1 MSHMSHKNIEIRR
14 TLHLRG
20 PSIWTYRPIIEAL
33 IDIGELE
40 DFPSNTLPGFNERLS
55 AWLPGLIEHRCS
67 PGVRGGFLQRMAEGT
82 WPGHILEH
90 VTLELQ
96 TRAGMPTGFGKARE
110 AGPRGVYKVVFR
122 TDDAACGLRALHM
135 ARDLIMA
142 AIEDRPYDV
151 QGELAKLTQMV
162 DDRCLGPSTASIV
175 ERAIERK
182 IPFIRLNVGSL
193 VQLGHGAR
201 QRRIWTAETDRTSAI
216 AEGISRDKD
225 LTKQLLGRCG
235 IPVPEGQI
243 VDSPAAAWAAA
254 QELGLPVVVKPDNGN
269 RSRGVSLELRER
281 ADIEAAYD
289 LALAQGRDVMVE
301 RFITG
306 VEHRLLVVGQRLA
319 AATRGETTHITGDGQ
334 HTVRELVELQ
344 VNADPRRGQFGD
356 APLEIVDFDKQPTSV
371 LELQRQGLTPQ
382 SVPEA
387 GRRVLVQRTGNM
399 STDVTDQVHPDVAAL
414 AVLAAKVVGLDIAGV
429 DVVTPDIGQPLEKV
443 GGAVVEV
450 NAGPSLLMHL
460 NPAHGEPRPVG
471 RMILDHLF
479 THQEDGRIPLVGL
492 MGNGDTTRAARLTA
506 WLLQLQVGHTGL
518 SCRDGLFVN
527 QRRLHADDPIGF
539 EDAERLLINRQVQAA
554 VFESDLRHLMTEG
567 LPYDRCQVGVVTRM
581 PGTAGLEELYP
592 GDDDRV
598 PGYVRTQI
606 DVVLPGGACVLNAED
621 DAVAAL
627 SQYCDGETIYF
638 ASSGDLPRIAEH
650 RQQGG
655 RVAFW
660 RDGTLVLARGQQET
674 EVLAVQRP
682 AVSRLLRE
690 QLLDTTDMLVAA
702 CTAWALGMGA
712 ELIRAGVKS
721 YGQSAA
727 TH

>member
-1 MSHMSHKNIEIRR
+1 MSHKTIEILR
-14 TLHLRG
+14 TLYLRG

-40 DFPSNTLPGFNERLS
+40 DFPSNTLPGFNQRLA

-122 TDDAACGLRALHM
+122 TDDEACGLRALYM

-142 AIEDRPYDV
+142 AIEDRPFDV

-225 LTKQLLGRCG
+225 LTKRLLGRCG
-235 IPVPEGQI
+235 IPVPEGQ
-243 VDSPAAAWAAA
+243 VVESPEAAWAAA

-281 ADIEAAYD
+281 ADIEAAFD

-319 AATRGETTHITGDGQ
+319 AATRGETTHVTGDGQ
-334 HTVRELVELQ
+334 HTVRELIELQ
-344 VNADPRRGQFGD
+344 VNTDPRRGQFGD
-356 APLEIVDFDKQPTSV
+356 APLEIVDLDKQPTSV
-371 LELQRQGLTPQ
+371 LELQRQGLTPE
-382 SVPEA
+382 SVPEV
-387 GRRVLVQRTGNM
+387 GRSVLVQRTGNM
-399 STDVTDQVHPDVAAL
+399 STDVTDQVHPDVAAV

-429 DVVTPDIGQPLEKV
+429 DVVTPDIGQSLEKV

-460 NPAHGEPRPVG
+460 NPAQGEPRPVG

-479 THQEDGRIPLVGL
+479 SEQEDGRIPLVGL
-492 MGNGDTTRAARLTA
+492 MGAGDTARAARLVA
-506 WLLQLQVGHTGL
+506 WLLQLQGWHTGL

-527 QRRLHADDPIGF
+527 QRRLHAADPMGF

-554 VFESDLRHLMTEG
+554 VFESDVRHLMTEG

-581 PGTAGLEELYP
+581 PGTAGLEDLYP

-606 DVVLPGGACVLNAED
+606 DVVLPSGACVLNAEE
-621 DAVAAL
+621 DAVAGL
-627 SQYCDGETIYF
+627 SQYCDGETLFF
-638 ASSGDLPRIAEH
+638 AGQPNHPRIAEQ
-650 RQQGG
+650 RAQGG

-660 RDGTLVLARGQQET
+660 RDDVLVLAHGKQET
-674 EVLAVQRP
+674 EVLSIERP
-682 AVSRLLRE
+682 AVSRLLRDD
-690 QLLDTTDMLVAA
+690 LLNTTDMLVAA
-702 CTAWALGMGA
+702 CSAWALGMSA

>member
-1 MSHMSHKNIEIRR
+1 MSHKNIEILR
-14 TLHLRG
+14 TLYLRG

-96 TRAGMPTGFGKARE
+96 TQAGMPTGFGKARE

-122 TDDAACGLRALHM
+122 TDDEACGLRALHM

-142 AIEDRPYDV
+142 AIEDRPFDV

-175 ERAIERK
+175 ERAMERK

-235 IPVPEGQI
+235 IPVPEGQ
-243 VDSPAAAWAAA
+243 VVESPEAAWTAA
-254 QELGLPVVVKPDNGN
+254 QEMGFPVVVKPDNGN
-269 RSRGVSLELRER
+269 RSRGVSLELHER
-281 ADIEAAYD
+281 SDIEAAFD
-289 LALAQGRDVMVE
+289 LAAAQGRDVMVE

-334 HTVRELVELQ
+334 HTVRELIELQ

-356 APLEIVDFDKQPTSV
+356 APLEIVDLDKQPTSV
-371 LELQRQGLTPQ
+371 LELQRQGLTPE
-382 SVPEA
+382 SVPA
-387 GRRVLVQRTGNM
+387 SGRRVLVQRTGNM
-399 STDVTDQVHPDVAAL
+399 STDVTDQVHPDVAAV

-429 DVVTPDIGQPLEKV
+429 DVVTPDIGQPLESV

-460 NPAHGEPRPVG
+460 NPAQGQPRPVG

-479 THQEDGRIPLVGL
+479 SDAEDGRIPLVGL
-492 MGNGDTTRAARLTA
+492 MGDGDTTRAARLVA
-506 WLLQLQVGHTGL
+506 WLMQLQGWHTGL

-527 QRRLHADDPIGF
+527 QRSLQAEDPIGF

-554 VFESDLRHLMTEG
+554 VFESDVRHLMTEG
-567 LPYDRCQVGVVTRM
+567 LPYDRCHVGVVTRM
-581 PGTAGLEELYP
+581 PGTDSIMDLYP
-592 GDDDRV
+592 GENDRV

-606 DVVLPGGACVLNAED
+606 DVVLPSGACVLNAED
-621 DAVAAL
+621 EAVAGL
-627 SQYCDGETIYF
+627 SRYCDGETVWF
-638 ASSGDLPRIAEH
+638 ASHGAHPRIAEH
-650 RQQGG
+650 RAQGG
-655 RVAFW
+655 RAGFW
-660 RDGTLVLARGQQET
+660 RDGTLVLARGQQEI
-674 EVLAVQRP
+674 EVLSVQRP
-682 AVSRLLRE
+682 AVARLLRE
-690 QLLDTTDMLVAA
+690 QVLDTHDMLVATCA
-702 CTAWALGMGA
+702 AWALGMGA
-712 ELIRAGVKS
+712 ELIRAGIKS
-721 YGQSAA
+721 FGQSA
-727 TH
+727 TPH

>member
-1 MSHMSHKNIEIRR
+1 MSHKNIEILR
-14 TLHLRG
+14 TLYLRG

-96 TRAGMPTGFGKARE
+96 TQAGMPTGFGKARE

-122 TDDAACGLRALHM
+122 TDDEACGLRALHM

-142 AIEDRPYDV
+142 AIEDRPFDV

-175 ERAIERK
+175 ERAMERK

-235 IPVPEGQI
+235 IPVPEGQ
-243 VDSPAAAWAAA
+243 VVESPEAAWTAA
-254 QELGLPVVVKPDNGN
+254 QEMGFPVVVKPDNGN
-269 RSRGVSLELRER
+269 RSRGVSLELHER
-281 ADIEAAYD
+281 SDIEAAFD
-289 LALAQGRDVMVE
+289 LAAAQGRDVMVE

-334 HTVRELVELQ
+334 HTVRELIELQ

-356 APLEIVDFDKQPTSV
+356 APLEIVDLDKQPTSV
-371 LELQRQGLTPQ
+371 LELQRQGLSPE
-382 SVPEA
+382 SVPA
-387 GRRVLVQRTGNM
+387 SGRRVLVQRTGNM
-399 STDVTDQVHPDVAAL
+399 STDVTDQVHPDVAAV

-429 DVVTPDIGQPLEKV
+429 DVVTPDIGQPLESV

-460 NPAHGEPRPVG
+460 NPAQGQPRPVG

-479 THQEDGRIPLVGL
+479 SDAEDGRIPLVGL
-492 MGNGDTTRAARLTA
+492 MGDGDTTRAARLVA
-506 WLLQLQVGHTGL
+506 WLMQLQGWHTGL

-527 QRRLHADDPIGF
+527 QRSLQAEDPIGF

-554 VFESDLRHLMTEG
+554 VFESDVRHLMTEG
-567 LPYDRCQVGVVTRM
+567 LPYDRCHVGVVTRM
-581 PGTAGLEELYP
+581 PGTDSIMDLYP
-592 GDDDRV
+592 GENDRV

-606 DVVLPGGACVLNAED
+606 DVVLPSGACVLNAED
-621 DAVAAL
+621 EAVAGL
-627 SQYCDGETIYF
+627 SRYCDGETVWF
-638 ASSGDLPRIAEH
+638 ASHGAHPRIAEH
-650 RQQGG
+650 RAQGG
-655 RVAFW
+655 RAGFW
-660 RDGTLVLARGQQET
+660 RDGTLVLARGQQEI
-674 EVLAVQRP
+674 EVLSVQRP
-682 AVSRLLRE
+682 AVARLLRE
-690 QLLDTTDMLVAA
+690 QVLDTHDMLVATCA
-702 CTAWALGMGA
+702 AWALGMGA
-712 ELIRAGVKS
+712 ELIRAGIKS
-721 YGQSAA
+721 FGQSA
-727 TH
+727 TPH

>member
-1 MSHMSHKNIEIRR
+1 
-14 TLHLRG
+14 
-20 PSIWTYRPIIEAL
+20 
-33 IDIGELE
+33 
-40 DFPSNTLPGFNERLS
+40 
-55 AWLPGLIEHRCS
+55 
-67 PGVRGGFLQRMAEGT
+67 MAEGT

-122 TDDAACGLRALHM
+122 TDDETCGLYALHM

-142 AIEDRPYDV
+142 AIEDRPFDV
-151 QGELAKLTQMV
+151 QGELAKLSKMV
-162 DDRCLGPSTASIV
+162 DDRCVGPSTASIV

-225 LTKQLLGRCG
+225 LTKRLLGRCG
-235 IPVPEGQI
+235 IPVPEGQ
-243 VDSPAAAWAAA
+243 VVESPEAAWEAA

-269 RSRGVSLELRER
+269 RSRGVSLDLRER
-281 ADIEAAYD
+281 SNIEAAYA

-301 RFITG
+301 RYITG
-306 VEHRLLVVGQRLA
+306 LEHRLLVVGDQLA
-319 AATRGETTHITGDGQ
+319 AATRGEMTYVTGDGQ
-334 HTVRELVELQ
+334 HTVRELIELQ
-344 VNADPRRGQFGD
+344 INSDPRRGQFGD
-356 APLEIVDFDKQPTSV
+356 APLEIVSLELQPTSV
-371 LELQRQGLTPQ
+371 LELERQGLTPE
-382 SVPEA
+382 SVPES
-387 GRRVLVQRTGNM
+387 GRSVLVQRTGNM
-399 STDVTDQVHPDVAAL
+399 STDVTDEVHPDVAAV

-460 NPAHGEPRPVG
+460 NPAKGQPRPVG
-471 RMILDHLF
+471 RRILDHLF
-479 THQEDGRIPLVGL
+479 SPKEDGRIPLVGL
-492 MGNGDTTRAARLTA
+492 MGDGDTTRAARLTA
-506 WLLQLQVGHTGL
+506 WLLQLQGWHTGL

-527 QRRLHADDPIGF
+527 QRRLQADDPMGF

-554 VFESDLRHLMTEG
+554 VFESDVRHLMTEG
-567 LPYDRCQVGVVTRM
+567 LPYDRCLVGVVTRM
-581 PGTAGLEELYP
+581 PTTQGLEDLYP
-592 GDDDRV
+592 GDDSRV
-598 PGYVRTQI
+598 PGYVRTQV

-621 DAVAAL
+621 EAVAGL
-627 SQYCDGETIYF
+627 SPYCDGETVYY
-638 ASSGDLPRIAEH
+638 ASSGDHPRIQAH
-650 RQQGG
+650 RGQGG
-655 RVAFW
+655 RAAFW
-660 RDGTLVLARGQQET
+660 REGALVLAHGQQET
-674 EVLAVQRP
+674 EVLSVQRP

-690 QLLDTTDMLVAA
+690 QQLDTSDMLVAA
-702 CTAWALGMGA
+702 CSAWVLGLNA

-721 YGQSAA
+721 YAQSAA
-727 TH
+727 PH

>member
-1 MSHMSHKNIEIRR
+1 MSHKNIEILR
-14 TLHLRG
+14 TLYLRG

-122 TDDAACGLRALHM
+122 TDDEACGLLALHT

-142 AIEDRPYDV
+142 AIEDRPFDV
-151 QGELAKLTQMV
+151 QGELAKLSKMV
-162 DDRCLGPSTASIV
+162 DDRCVGPSTTSIV

-182 IPFIRLNVGSL
+182 IPFIRLNAGSL

-225 LTKQLLGRCG
+225 LTKRLLSRCG
-235 IPVPEGQI
+235 IPVPEGQ
-243 VDSPAAAWAAA
+243 VVESPEAAWAAA

-269 RSRGVSLELRER
+269 RSRGVSLDLRER
-281 ADIEAAYD
+281 SNIEAAYE

-301 RFITG
+301 RYITG
-306 VEHRLLVVGQRLA
+306 VEHRLLVVGDRLA
-319 AATRGETTHITGDGQ
+319 AATCGEMTYVSGDGQ
-334 HTVRELVELQ
+334 HTVRELIELQ
-344 VNADPRRGQFGD
+344 INADPRRGQFGD
-356 APLEIVDFDKQPTSV
+356 APLEIVSLELQPTSV
-371 LELQRQGLTPQ
+371 LELERQGLTPE
-382 SVPEA
+382 SVPAA
-387 GRRVLVQRTGNM
+387 GQRVLVQRTGNM
-399 STDVTDQVHPDVAAL
+399 STDVTDQVHPEVAAV

-429 DVVTPDIGQPLEKV
+429 DVVTPDIGQPLEKA

-460 NPAHGEPRPVG
+460 NPAKGQPRPVG
-471 RMILDHLF
+471 QMILDHLF
-479 THQEDGRIPLVGL
+479 APQEDGRIPVVGL

-506 WLLQLQVGHTGL
+506 WLLQLQGWHTGL

-527 QRRLHADDPIGF
+527 QRKLQADDPIGF

-554 VFESDLRHLMTEG
+554 VFESDVRHLMTEG
-567 LPYDRCQVGVVTRM
+567 LPYDRCHVGVVTRM
-581 PGTAGLEELYP
+581 PGIQGLEDLYP

-606 DVVLPGGACVLNAED
+606 DVVLPSGACVLNAED
-621 DAVAAL
+621 EAVAGL
-627 SQYCDGETIYF
+627 SRYCDGETVYF
-638 ASSGDLPRIAEH
+638 ASSADHPRIAEH
-650 RQQGG
+650 RQAGG
-655 RVAFW
+655 RAAFW
-660 RDGTLVLARGQQET
+660 REGSLVLAHGPQET
-674 EVLAVQRP
+674 EVLSVQRP
-682 AVSRLLRE
+682 AVGRLLRE
-690 QLLDTTDMLVAA
+690 QRLDTTDMLVAA
-702 CTAWALGMGA
+702 CAAWVLGMNA

-721 YGQSAA
+721 YAQSAA
-727 TH
+727 PH

>member
-1 MSHMSHKNIEIRR
+1 MSHKNIEILR
-14 TLHLRG
+14 TLYLRG

-96 TRAGMPTGFGKARE
+96 TQAGMPTGFGKARE

-122 TDDAACGLRALHM
+122 TDDEACGLRALHM

-142 AIEDRPYDV
+142 AIEDRPFDV

-175 ERAIERK
+175 ERAMERK

-235 IPVPEGQI
+235 IPVPEGQ
-243 VDSPAAAWAAA
+243 VVESPEAAWTAA
-254 QELGLPVVVKPDNGN
+254 QEMGFPVVVKPDNGN
-269 RSRGVSLELRER
+269 RSRGVSLELHER
-281 ADIEAAYD
+281 SDIEAAFD
-289 LALAQGRDVMVE
+289 LAAAQGRDVMVE

-334 HTVRELVELQ
+334 HTVRELIELQ

-356 APLEIVDFDKQPTSV
+356 APLEIVDLDKQPTSV
-371 LELQRQGLTPQ
+371 LELQRQGLTPE
-382 SVPEA
+382 SVPA
-387 GRRVLVQRTGNM
+387 SGRRVLVQRTGNM
-399 STDVTDQVHPDVAAL
+399 STDVTDQVHPDVAAV

-429 DVVTPDIGQPLEKV
+429 DVVTPDIGQPLESV

-460 NPAHGEPRPVG
+460 NPAQGQPRPVG

-479 THQEDGRIPLVGL
+479 SDAEDGRIPLVGL
-492 MGNGDTTRAARLTA
+492 MGDGDTTRAARLVA
-506 WLLQLQVGHTGL
+506 WLMQLQGWHTGL

-527 QRRLHADDPIGF
+527 QRSLQAEDPIGF

-554 VFESDLRHLMTEG
+554 VFESDVRHLMTEG
-567 LPYDRCQVGVVTRM
+567 LPYDRCHVGVVTRM
-581 PGTAGLEELYP
+581 PGTDSIMDLYP
-592 GDDDRV
+592 GENDRV

-606 DVVLPGGACVLNAED
+606 DVVLPSGACVLNAED
-621 DAVAAL
+621 EAVAGL
-627 SQYCDGETIYF
+627 SRYCDGETVWF
-638 ASSGDLPRIAEH
+638 ASHGAHPRIAEH
-650 RQQGG
+650 RAHGG
-655 RVAFW
+655 RAGFW
-660 RDGTLVLARGQQET
+660 RDGTLVLARGQQEI
-674 EVLAVQRP
+674 EVLSVQRP
-682 AVSRLLRE
+682 AVARLLRE
-690 QLLDTTDMLVAA
+690 QVLDTHDMLVATCA
-702 CTAWALGMGA
+702 AWALGMGA
-712 ELIRAGVKS
+712 ELIRAGIKS
-721 YGQSAA
+721 FGQSA
-727 TH
+727 TPH

>member
-1 MSHMSHKNIEIRR
+1 
-14 TLHLRG
+14 
-20 PSIWTYRPIIEAL
+20 
-33 IDIGELE
+33 
-40 DFPSNTLPGFNERLS
+40 
-55 AWLPGLIEHRCS
+55 
-67 PGVRGGFLQRMAEGT
+67 
-82 WPGHILEH
+82 
-90 VTLELQ
+90 
-96 TRAGMPTGFGKARE
+96 
-110 AGPRGVYKVVFR
+110 
-122 TDDAACGLRALHM
+122 
-135 ARDLIMA
+135 
-142 AIEDRPYDV
+142 
-151 QGELAKLTQMV
+151 V

-225 LTKQLLGRCG
+225 LTKLLLGRCG
-235 IPVPEGQI
+235 IPVPEGQ
-243 VDSPAAAWAAA
+243 VVESPEAAWAAA

-281 ADIEAAYD
+281 ADIETAFD

-334 HTVRELVELQ
+334 HTVRELIELQ

-356 APLEIVDFDKQPTSV
+356 APLEIVDLDKQPTSV
-371 LELQRQGLTPQ
+371 LELQRQGLSPE

-387 GRRVLVQRTGNM
+387 GRSVLVQRTGNM
-399 STDVTDQVHPDVAAL
+399 STDVTDHVHPDVAAM

-429 DVVTPDIGQPLEKV
+429 DVVTPDIGQPLEKA

-460 NPAHGEPRPVG
+460 NPAQGEPRPVG

-479 THQEDGRIPLVGL
+479 SAQEDGRIPLVGL
-492 MGNGDTTRAARLTA
+492 MGAGDTTRTARLIA
-506 WLLQLQVGHTGL
+506 WLLQLQGWHTGL

-527 QRRLHADDPIGF
+527 QRRLHADDPMGF

-554 VFESDLRHLMTEG
+554 VFESDVRHLMTEG
-567 LPYDRCQVGVVTRM
+567 LPYDRCHVGVVTRM
-581 PGTAGLEELYP
+581 PGTAGLEDLYP

-598 PGYVRTQI
+598 PGYVRTQV
-606 DVVLPGGACVLNAED
+606 DVVLPSGACVLNAED
-621 DAVAAL
+621 VAVAGL
-627 SQYCDGETIYF
+627 SQYCDGETIFF
-638 ASSGDLPRIAEH
+638 ADQANHPRIAEH
-650 RQQGG
+650 RARSG
-655 RVAFW
+655 RVGFW
-660 RDGTLVLARGQQET
+660 RDGMLVLAHGAKET
-674 EVLAVQRP
+674 EVLSVQRP
-682 AVSRLLRE
+682 AVSRLLRDA
-690 QLLDTTDMLVAA
+690 LLDTSDMLIAA
-702 CTAWALGMGA
+702 CSAWALGMGA
-712 ELIRAGVKS
+712 DLIRAGVKS

-727 TH
+727 PH

>member
-1 MSHMSHKNIEIRR
+1 MSHKNIEILR
-14 TLHLRG
+14 TLYLRG

-96 TRAGMPTGFGKARE
+96 TQAGMPTGFGKARE

-122 TDDAACGLRALHM
+122 TDDEACGLRALHM

-142 AIEDRPYDV
+142 AIEDRPFDV

-175 ERAIERK
+175 ERAMERK

-235 IPVPEGQI
+235 IPVPEGQ
-243 VDSPAAAWAAA
+243 VVESPEAAWTAA
-254 QELGLPVVVKPDNGN
+254 QEMGFPVVVKPDNGN
-269 RSRGVSLELRER
+269 RSRGVSLELHER
-281 ADIEAAYD
+281 SDIEAAFD
-289 LALAQGRDVMVE
+289 LAAAQGRDVMVE

-334 HTVRELVELQ
+334 HTVRELIELQ

-356 APLEIVDFDKQPTSV
+356 APLEIVDLDKQPTSV
-371 LELQRQGLTPQ
+371 LELQRQGLSPE
-382 SVPEA
+382 SVPA
-387 GRRVLVQRTGNM
+387 SGRRVLVQRTGNM
-399 STDVTDQVHPDVAAL
+399 STDVTDQVHPDVAEV

-429 DVVTPDIGQPLEKV
+429 DVVTPDIGQPLESV

-460 NPAHGEPRPVG
+460 NPAQGQPRPVG

-479 THQEDGRIPLVGL
+479 SDAEDGRIPLVGL
-492 MGNGDTTRAARLTA
+492 MGDGDTTRAARLVA
-506 WLLQLQVGHTGL
+506 WLMQLQGWHTGL

-527 QRRLHADDPIGF
+527 QRSLQAEDPIGF

-554 VFESDLRHLMTEG
+554 VFESDVRHLMTEG
-567 LPYDRCQVGVVTRM
+567 LPYDRCHVGVVTRM
-581 PGTAGLEELYP
+581 PGTDSIMDLYP
-592 GDDDRV
+592 GENDRV

-606 DVVLPGGACVLNAED
+606 DVVLPSGACVLNAED
-621 DAVAAL
+621 EAVAGL
-627 SQYCDGETIYF
+627 SRYCDGETVWF
-638 ASSGDLPRIAEH
+638 ASHGAHPRIAEH
-650 RQQGG
+650 RAQGG
-655 RVAFW
+655 RAGFW
-660 RDGTLVLARGQQET
+660 RDGTLVLARGQQEI
-674 EVLAVQRP
+674 EVLSVQRP
-682 AVSRLLRE
+682 AVARLLRE
-690 QLLDTTDMLVAA
+690 QVLDTHDMLVATCA
-702 CTAWALGMGA
+702 AWALGMGA
-712 ELIRAGVKS
+712 ELIRAGIKS
-721 YGQSAA
+721 FGQSA
-727 TH
+727 TPH

>member
-1 MSHMSHKNIEIRR
+1 MSHKNIEILR
-14 TLHLRG
+14 TLYLRG

-122 TDDAACGLRALHM
+122 TDDEACGLLALHT

-142 AIEDRPYDV
+142 AIEDRPFDV
-151 QGELAKLTQMV
+151 QGELAKLSKMV
-162 DDRCLGPSTASIV
+162 DDRCVGPSTASIV

-182 IPFIRLNVGSL
+182 IPFIRLNAGSL

-225 LTKQLLGRCG
+225 LTKRLLSRCG
-235 IPVPEGQI
+235 IPVPEGQ
-243 VDSPAAAWAAA
+243 VVESPEAAWAAA

-269 RSRGVSLELRER
+269 RSRGVSLDLRER
-281 ADIEAAYD
+281 SNIETAYE

-301 RFITG
+301 RYITG
-306 VEHRLLVVGQRLA
+306 VEHRLLVVGDQLA
-319 AATRGETTHITGDGQ
+319 AATCGEMTYVNGDGQ
-334 HTVRELVELQ
+334 HTVRELIELQ
-344 VNADPRRGQFGD
+344 INADPRRGQFGD
-356 APLEIVDFDKQPTSV
+356 APLEIVSLELQPTSV
-371 LELQRQGLTPQ
+371 LELARQGLTPE
-382 SVPEA
+382 SVPAA
-387 GRRVLVQRTGNM
+387 GQRVLVQRTGNM
-399 STDVTDQVHPDVAAL
+399 STDVTDQVHPDVATV

-460 NPAHGEPRPVG
+460 NPAKGQPRPVG
-471 RMILDHLF
+471 RLILDHLF
-479 THQEDGRIPLVGL
+479 TSQEDGRIPVVGL
-492 MGNGDTTRAARLTA
+492 MGDGDTTRAARLTA
-506 WLLQLQVGHTGL
+506 WLLQLQGWHTGL
-518 SCRDGLFVN
+518 SCREGLFVN
-527 QRRLHADDPIGF
+527 QRRLQADDPIGF

-554 VFESDLRHLMTEG
+554 VFESDVRHLMTEG
-567 LPYDRCQVGVVTRM
+567 LPYDRCHVGVVTRM
-581 PGTAGLEELYP
+581 PGIQGLEDLYP

-621 DAVAAL
+621 EAVAGL
-627 SQYCDGETIYF
+627 SRYCDGETVYF
-638 ASSGDLPRIAEH
+638 AGSADHPRIAEH
-650 RQQGG
+650 RQTGG
-655 RVAFW
+655 RAAFW
-660 RDGTLVLARGQQET
+660 REGSLVLAHGPQET
-674 EVLAVQRP
+674 EVLSVQRP
-682 AVSRLLRE
+682 AVGRLLRE
-690 QLLDTTDMLVAA
+690 QRLDTTDMLVAA
-702 CTAWALGMGA
+702 CTAWVLGMNA

-721 YGQSAA
+721 YAQSAA
-727 TH
+727 PH

>member
-1 MSHMSHKNIEIRR
+1 MSHKNIEILR
-14 TLHLRG
+14 TLYLRG

-40 DFPSNTLPGFNERLS
+40 DFPSNTLPGFNERIA

-122 TDDAACGLRALHM
+122 TDDEVCGLRALHL

-142 AIEDRPYDV
+142 AIEDRPFDV
-151 QGELAKLTQMV
+151 AGELAKLSQLV
-162 DDRCLGPSTASIV
+162 DDRCVGPSTTSIV

-182 IPFIRLNVGSL
+182 IPFIRLSTGSL

-225 LTKQLLGRCG
+225 LTKRLLSRCG

-243 VDSPAAAWAAA
+243 VESPEAAWAAA

-269 RSRGVSLELRER
+269 RSRGVSLDLRER
-281 ADIEAAYD
+281 ANIEAAYE

-301 RFITG
+301 RYITG
-306 VEHRLLVVGQRLA
+306 VEHRLLVVGERLA
-319 AATRGETTHITGDGQ
+319 AATRGEMTFITGDGQ
-334 HTVRELVELQ
+334 HTVRELIELQ

-356 APLEIVDFDKQPTSV
+356 APLEIVDLDKQPTSV
-371 LELQRQGLTPQ
+371 LELERQGLQ
-382 SVPEA
+382 ADSVPEA
-387 GRRVLVQRTGNM
+387 GRQVLVQRTGNM
-399 STDVTDQVHPDVAAL
+399 STDVTDQVHPDVATV

-429 DVVTPDIGQPLEKV
+429 DVVTPDISQPLEKV

-460 NPAHGEPRPVG
+460 NPAKGEPRPVG
-471 RMILDHLF
+471 SMILDHLF
-479 THQEDGRIPLVGL
+479 KEREDGRIPLVGL
-492 MGNGDTTRAARLTA
+492 MGDGDTTRAARLIA
-506 WLLQLQVGHTGL
+506 WLLQLQGWHTGL

-527 QRRLHADDPIGF
+527 QRRLHADDPMGF

-554 VFESDLRHLMTEG
+554 VFESDVRHLMTEG
-567 LPYDRCQVGVVTRM
+567 LPYDRCHVGVVTRM
-581 PGTAGLEELYP
+581 PGTATIDDLYP

-606 DVVLPGGACVLNAED
+606 DVVLPSGACVLNAED
-621 DAVAAL
+621 EAVASL
-627 SQYCDGETIYF
+627 SRYCDGEALFY
-638 ASSGDLPRIAEH
+638 ASQAQHPRLAEH
-650 RQQGG
+650 RAGGG

-660 RDGTLVLARGQQET
+660 RNDVLVLAHGQHET
-674 EVLAVQRP
+674 EVLSLQRP

-690 QLLDTTDMLVAA
+690 SLLDTTDMLVAA
-702 CTAWALGMGA
+702 CSAWALGMGA
-712 ELIRAGVKS
+712 ELIRAGIKS
-721 YGQSAA
+721 YGQSA
-727 TH
+727 TPH